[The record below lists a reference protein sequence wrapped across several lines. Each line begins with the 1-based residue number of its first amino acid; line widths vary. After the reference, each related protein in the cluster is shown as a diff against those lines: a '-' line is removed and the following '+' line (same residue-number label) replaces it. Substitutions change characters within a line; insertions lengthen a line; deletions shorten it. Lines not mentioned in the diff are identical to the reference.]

1 MARSNASRR
10 LLGLVRRTAKAGGSQ
25 SLPKPPKP
33 IDVADLWSFHEQALQ
48 KTREAAEASQR
59 ITSNLA
65 KQRASADIL
74 ADRAHAIAAHAQEL
88 SGGLAR
94 VADTLERLSLV
105 ALNAGL
111 EGARLGES
119 TGRSLLLVSEEVR
132 TQAARGAAG
141 ARELTTAINDIG
153 ADVSKLHGTIE
164 QARQASTEASQE
176 SARVAGSSAE
186 AERALVE
193 LGTKL
198 RASTGNDPEAM
209 RLVAEAGDHARAL
222 VSSLSA
228 LRGKVPRQ
236 SMLSALKPLLDPLA
250 RVLVDASTDGDDKGS
265 E

>member
-10 LLGLVRRTAKAGGSQ
+10 LLGLVRRTAKVGRST
-25 SLPKPPKP
+25 PPSK
-33 IDVADLWSFHEQALQ
+33 DYTADLWSLHESALLR
-48 KTREAAEASQR
+48 TREAAEASQK

-65 KQRASADIL
+65 KQRASADVL
-74 ADRAHAIAAHAQEL
+74 ADRAHAVAAHAQEL
-88 SGGLAR
+88 SGGLAH

-111 EGARLGES
+111 EGARLGET

-141 ARELTTAINDIG
+141 TRELTTAINDIG

-176 SARVAGSSAE
+176 AARVAGASAE

-193 LGTKL
+193 LGARL
-198 RASTGNDPEAM
+198 RDSTGDDPEAM

-222 VSSLSA
+222 VTSLAA

-236 SMLSALKPLLDPLA
+236 SMLSALRPLLDPLA
-250 RVLVDASTDGDDKGS
+250 RVLVDTSADADDKGS